1 MMPASPRS
9 HLILRQARFALGSPK
24 AFFHPMFRIE
34 HASKFPQRRLERRV
48 RQSVIVF
55 HDFATLPFAEDHQR
69 FFGTVATPSL
79 RLHANLDRFNGQG
92 AFFAR
97 PNLDARPLLRR
108 FHPAVRTLK
117 RNFRRRSRTAVGRR
131 NSVQI
136 AHQRVGRNGQQIP
149 LVHGAQFV
157 AKAAVSAH
165 FVVAGHPGVRQRL
178 AMLPNHLQGKL
189 MPCAKLDFPGIPACR
204 QRRLS
209 FVHSLGKYNLAST
222 NACSS

>member
-1 MMPASPRS
+1 MMIPASPRS

-69 FFGTVATPSL
+69 FFGTVATSAL
-79 RLHANLDRFNGQG
+79 RLHANLRRFNGQG

-149 LVHGAQFV
+149 LVQV
-157 AKAAVSAH
+157 AIRRESRCFGPFRRRRSPRRAATARDASESSPGQAH
-165 FVVAGHPGVRQRL
+165 A
-178 AMLPNHLQGKL
+178 
-189 MPCAKLDFPGIPACR
+189 ACE
-204 QRRLS
+204 
-209 FVHSLGKYNLAST
+209 T
-222 NACSS
+222 